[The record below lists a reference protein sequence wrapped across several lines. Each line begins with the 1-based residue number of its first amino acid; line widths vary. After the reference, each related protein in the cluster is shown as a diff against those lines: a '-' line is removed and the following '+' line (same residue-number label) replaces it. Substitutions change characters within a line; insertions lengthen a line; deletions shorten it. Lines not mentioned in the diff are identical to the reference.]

1 MTRMFSRSIAG
12 GLIAAGVALAGC
24 SGPPPTQQAMTKKPP
39 APELDVLAV
48 VRAAGADA
56 KDTFEVQPLR
66 DPVIADLRQAA
77 AQHET
82 ARDWRRADAAL
93 EQALALSPGD
103 PELLQWRA
111 ELALVQ
117 GDYNVAVE
125 LANASWE
132 QGPRLGALCRRN
144 WTTVRLVREL
154 TDYPAAAHAAAE
166 QLARCTHEPPVRM

>member
-1 MTRMFSRSIAG
+1 M
-12 GLIAAGVALAGC
+12 
-24 SGPPPTQQAMTKKPP
+24 
-39 APELDVLAV
+39 
-48 VRAAGADA
+48 
-56 KDTFEVQPLR
+56 QPLR
-66 DPVIADLRQAA
+66 DPAIADLRQAA

-82 ARDWRRADAAL
+82 ARDWASADAAL

-144 WTTVRLVREL
+144 WTTVRLVREW
-154 TDYPAAAHAAAE
+154 TDYPAAAQAAAE